1 MFHRFRRTLPALA
14 AALVV
19 GVFGAGSFAVAGNR
33 GHDHN
38 GGHDHHGWWG
48 HGHKGCHGKR
58 VSGLDERWLM
68 SHIETNL
75 FEIAGG

>member
-1 MFHRFRRTLPALA
+1 
-14 AALVV
+14 VV
-19 GVFGAGSFAVAGNR
+19 GLFERAHSPLRVTAVTTTTA
-33 GHDHN
+33 DMTTT
-38 GGHDHHGWWG
+38 GWWG